1 MEELVDDQCINMEDL
16 GPPPAPM
23 PDEHRCLKLKS
34 FDKEIR
40 IFSARK
46 DYISE
51 MLEIEKSIPS
61 PTPETTQK
69 LEAEQRTLEDKIKD
83 LEGKMT
89 EFLPCPIALCP
100 HNYKFKAVKRP
111 ADPVIRP
118 AKFTAKAAK
127 NNKTASDFVF
137 PKKTIKNVPTQ
148 KKDKVVTNN
157 TYAALNTAQ
166 ADAEDVSPPQYKIK
180 PIFMKIIDSY
190 NLILQELHRSHPT
203 ATNTFTKGYI
213 KIEAQT
219 ADDHRDITTYLTG
232 KNLQYYVI
240 EPPSNKPLKL
250 VIKGLPA
257 DIDPEDIKNDLI
269 SKGIKIEKIAQLKK
283 FTTKT
288 PLPIYMIE
296 VTRHMAS
303 STECPLFPKPRKGKS
318 KSQIEN
324 LKRHNDISMVKPGLS
339 YSQALNPNKR
349 HQMAPRGNA
358 SSAPENKKI
367 NNNEPI
373 NLEALDANPNNTS
386 DFSFLQ
392 AIIEMKKIFSLFPTL
407 LSEMQKS
414 FNCTNPADKLNC
426 LLKGV
431 CSSLNNL
438 TVNDA

>member
-1 MEELVDDQCINMEDL
+1 MEELVDDQCVNMEDL
-16 GPPPAPM
+16 GPPPLAPT

-69 LEAEQRTLEDKIKD
+69 LEAEQKTLEEKIKD

-127 NNKTASDFVF
+127 NNNSKTLNDFVF
-137 PKKTIKNVPTQ
+137 PKKTTKNAPTQ
-148 KKDKVVTNN
+148 KKDEVVTNN
-157 TYAALNTAQ
+157 TFAALNTAQ

-180 PIFMKIIDSY
+180 PIFMKVIDSY

-213 KIEAQT
+213 KIEAQS
-219 ADDHRDITTYLTG
+219 ADDHRDITNYLTS

-240 EPPSNKPLKL
+240 EPPSNRPLKL

-269 SKGIKIEKIAQLKK
+269 SKGI
-283 FTTKT
+283 
-288 PLPIYMIE
+288 
-296 VTRHMAS
+296 
-303 STECPLFPKPRKGKS
+303 
-318 KSQIEN
+318 
-324 LKRHNDISMVKPGLS
+324 
-339 YSQALNPNKR
+339 
-349 HQMAPRGNA
+349 
-358 SSAPENKKI
+358 
-367 NNNEPI
+367 
-373 NLEALDANPNNTS
+373 
-386 DFSFLQ
+386 
-392 AIIEMKKIFSLFPTL
+392 
-407 LSEMQKS
+407 
-414 FNCTNPADKLNC
+414 
-426 LLKGV
+426 
-431 CSSLNNL
+431 
-438 TVNDA
+438 